1 MFTATGGGGSR
12 ACGEAEG
19 AFEGGAFARVI
30 FGPHVVNDTRLGHV
44 STSMVT
50 MHGRVE
56 ASWRADYVQTQT
68 QTHAQTHAQTQTQT
82 HAHGDL
88 ITVTFNFT
96 LPSNT
101 VGELR
106 IPAWRPADAIS
117 VWTDGVVVFAKGSF
131 VPGNPDTNT

>member
-1 MFTATGGGGSR
+1 
-12 ACGEAEG
+12 
-19 AFEGGAFARVI
+19 
-30 FGPHVVNDTRLGHV
+30 
-44 STSMVT
+44 

-56 ASWRADYVQTQT
+56 ASWRAQYAQTQT
-68 QTHAQTHAQTQTQT
+68 QTQTQTHAQTQTQT
-82 HAHGDL
+82 HAQRDL

-117 VWTDGVVVFAKGSF
+117 VWTGGVVVFAKGSF
-131 VPGNPDTNT
+131 VPAGHVPGVRGGCLGTEPNGDSVVVIQVDG